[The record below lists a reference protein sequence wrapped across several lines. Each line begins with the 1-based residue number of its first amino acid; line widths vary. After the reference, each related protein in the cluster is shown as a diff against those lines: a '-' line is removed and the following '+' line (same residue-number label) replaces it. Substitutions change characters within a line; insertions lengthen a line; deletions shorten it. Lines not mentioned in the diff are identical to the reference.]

1 MRDFGWLALI
11 LTRSLA
17 QGSACKNLGRN
28 GQARA
33 ITPKATYTPIPNRAG
48 SRLQKSRLDHVELI
62 KAAFLTYTTMA
73 NNYLTCFGVP

>member
-28 GQARA
+28 GQAQA
-33 ITPKATYTPIPNRAG
+33 ITPKATYTPIPNR
-48 SRLQKSRLDHVELI
+48 
-62 KAAFLTYTTMA
+62 
-73 NNYLTCFGVP
+73 